1 MNLKY
6 YNHFQLADVVHEKNE
21 EMNLQ
26 KLKGLKLRDKYQI
39 ATSRLS
45 DHEIFLSTVAMD
57 DMSSVGRLVAVCLK
71 QKRAISEITNRMSLS
86 IRGMYHVKS
95 FTENNMDIQRLV
107 LSFGGP
113 KLCYALAKALNLP
126 SVRTVQSKS
135 NFPAIR
141 PCVGFPLRKEIE
153 ANLDSVHDTE
163 VFWEKGKPLPCRGFS
178 LLIDEIALEQRPK
191 YDTDRDCVVGF
202 SRFDAASCD
211 MYHPTEETLGAM
223 VDAIREGTLTRATE
237 ATLAAIA
244 PLHPDLYTPVPL
256 LISGTCKR
264 ETDRLQTKWILEIIK
279 TWTESP
285 NGAAFYGPLWSIA
298 SDAPFI
304 LYSRRSLMNM
314 RCGENDLTADFDWK
328 HKFKNFASL
337 LRSASGFLVADF
349 HVSAIQLKAR
359 LRTLPNLDSVRL
371 DALFNNKDHMNVKNA
386 VSLHSGLYELS
397 RTIDLQQ
404 CDPGDIP
411 IALLSR
417 LCGYLV
423 RPFKTPNMTLSEQ
436 LESLSAAAHLFFIL
450 FRANRTSFCPGQL
463 YYDVQTMIKNI
474 FWTVAKQKILDPSG
488 VHHIG
493 LNGGD
498 RLEGLYGIYRLMDNS
513 RNVDILQLSQRAST
527 TAESCRI
534 FAKHPDW
541 DRGHKRLRLEGA
553 EGVDHT
559 NPRSHTGD
567 VSVANVS
574 LLTSWN
580 CGRRQAIELMKLLK
594 IPVEDI
600 TLLLRSDTVD
610 LLRPHGSYVGLREGD
625 IDFTMSWM
633 DDISD
638 VVDPQPSE
646 AAQDTLDR
654 DENGLEELEEL
665 LPAPG
670 NNDLDSVRKKDR
682 AWLTLRDAGGKP
694 KHCHKASAVRYLL
707 CTEDGLKS
715 TDRLARVQGL
725 AKIRCYSR
733 NPATPS
739 LADDSVVGDI
749 FLLNQL
755 VATFIRVKND
765 VALAVLRVTAIE
777 NEKKTLLSSIVKS
790 ELSSDKV
797 TLRGQVL
804 VLSFDVNRD
813 PKLKTP
819 ATQKSH
825 WVWQP
830 NQFESFN
837 VADGQVTKKSSIIEV
852 PATLTQCVKGTL
864 VPHPAGRCTWQFDVD
879 TLLALSDFLWQDM
892 KANVKSL
899 PSRKATATF
908 PCRDDKGEYLFIN
921 SEGSAAIQSGPKD
934 GHDACHLCL
943 AEVELKKMRDYVAR
957 HLAANRIGVK
967 ENLKHPLTD
976 NPCGFCGR
984 SGTCNL
990 DLAKTTRSYIPESN
1004 CPYFRKFSLASAEK
1018 TTTSGPSTN
1027 RPLRCEICHG
1037 SQPER
1042 TQIRRHEHVFW
1053 SYNLPAH
1060 IESSHP
1066 DTDISADFAA
1076 SFAVTDE
1083 ELINL
1088 KLKTKAAKQGGK
1100 HKAADGGEAPASQRR
1115 RTV

>member
-39 ATSRLS
+39 AMSHLS

-57 DMSSVGRLVAVCLK
+57 DMSSVGRLVAICLK

-135 NFPAIR
+135 NFPTIR

-153 ANLDSVHDTE
+153 ANLDSVHDTQ

-191 YDTDRDCVVGF
+191 YDTDHDCIVGF
-202 SRFDAASCD
+202 SRFEAASCD

-237 ATLAAIA
+237 ATVAA
-244 PLHPDLYTPVPL
+244 
-256 LISGTCKR
+256 
-264 ETDRLQTKWILEIIK
+264 W
-279 TWTESP
+279 
-285 NGAAFYGPLWSIA
+285 
-298 SDAPFI
+298 
-304 LYSRRSLMNM
+304 
-314 RCGENDLTADFDWK
+314 
-328 HKFKNFASL
+328 
-337 LRSASGFLVADF
+337 
-349 HVSAIQLKAR
+349 
-359 LRTLPNLDSVRL
+359 
-371 DALFNNKDHMNVKNA
+371 
-386 VSLHSGLYELS
+386 
-397 RTIDLQQ
+397 
-404 CDPGDIP
+404 
-411 IALLSR
+411 
-417 LCGYLV
+417 
-423 RPFKTPNMTLSEQ
+423 
-436 LESLSAAAHLFFIL
+436 
-450 FRANRTSFCPGQL
+450 
-463 YYDVQTMIKNI
+463 
-474 FWTVAKQKILDPSG
+474 AKQKILDPSG

-498 RLEGLYGIYRLMDNS
+498 RLEGLYGICRLMDNS

-567 VSVANVS
+567 VSIANVS

-610 LLRPHGSYVGLREGD
+610 LLCPHGSYVGLREGD

-646 AAQDTLDR
+646 AAQDTVDR

-682 AWLTLRDAGGKP
+682 AWLTLKDAGGKP
-694 KHCHKASAVRYLL
+694 KHYHKASAVRYLL

-715 TDRLARVQGL
+715 TDRLVRVQGL

-739 LADDSVVGDI
+739 LADDSVVGDV

-777 NEKKTLLSSIVKS
+777 NEKKTLLSSIAKS

-879 TLLALSDFLWQDM
+879 TLLALSDFLWQDV

-899 PSRKATATF
+899 PSCKATATL

-921 SEGSAAIQSGPKD
+921 SEGSAAVQSGPKD

-943 AEVELKKMRDYVAR
+943 AEVELKKMRDHVAR

-984 SGTCNL
+984 SGTYNL
-990 DLAKTTRSYIPESN
+990 DLSKTTRSYIPESN

-1088 KLKTKAAKQGGK
+1088 KLKTKADKQGGK
-1100 HKAADGGEAPASQRR
+1100 RKAADGGEAPASQRR